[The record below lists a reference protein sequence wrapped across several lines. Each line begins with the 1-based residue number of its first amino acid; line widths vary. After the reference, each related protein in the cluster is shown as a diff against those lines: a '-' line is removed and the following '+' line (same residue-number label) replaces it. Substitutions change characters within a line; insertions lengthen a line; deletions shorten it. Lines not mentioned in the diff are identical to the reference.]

1 MILSNLLVDVSL
13 LKTNPDFRRVLIART
28 ISLMALGLLSV
39 AVPVQVYGLTGS
51 SLQVGMAAA

>member
-51 SLQVGMAAA
+51 SLQVGMAA